1 MSEYD
6 DDTKVDKYALDEE
19 AELQPAR
26 YKKWSDKVAEATL
39 KRDQCASRLELIEA
53 RLSKKARRQLENELG
68 KRPTEDMVKTEI
80 RLDEERQKVVE
91 ELHQLEY
98 EINIYKGARTAMDHK
113 KSAIDVLTR
122 LHIASYFSK
131 PVVPKDSEYR
141 AQTKR
146 REVDSAKITE
156 QIKARKRRNS
166 ED

>member
-1 MSEYD
+1 MSSYED
-6 DDTKVDKYALDEE
+6 DVRIDKYALDIE
-19 AELQPAR
+19 AELQPQR

-53 RLSKKARRQLENELG
+53 RLSKKARRELENELG

-80 RLDEERQKVVE
+80 RLDGERQKVVA

-146 REVDSAKITE
+146 REVDTGKITE

>member
-1 MSEYD
+1 MSTFDED
-6 DDTKVDKYALDEE
+6 KKIDKYALDEE
-19 AELQPAR
+19 SANQPTLYEKWAR
-26 YKKWSDKVAEATL
+26 KVAEAIL

-53 RLSKKARRQLENELG
+53 RLSKKARKQLENELG

-113 KSAIDVLTR
+113 KSALNDLTK
-122 LHIASYFSK
+122 LHLGSYFSK

-146 REVDSAKITE
+146 REVDTGKLTE